1 MVEKRPQQS
10 RRSQEHAR
18 SDADCRSTELAEALV
33 MGSERHGV
41 KPRSRRVASGDPCQA
56 AMSPQVCH
64 HEQKRRCFDLF
75 VQTGKK
81 KFPMR
86 GSNPRL
92 KRERLQCYH
101 YTNRLT
107 YILLKFLP
115 SIFSSPFL
123 LRLSS
128 LSFFHSSNKEKSKS
142 FYVLIKK
149 RKTTNTRHCC

>member
-1 MVEKRPQQS
+1 MASNRAPEESRPEIRARPQCLRKS
-10 RRSQEHAR
+10 VITNRSA
-18 SDADCRSTELAEALV
+18 DASFCS
-33 MGSERHGV
+33 
-41 KPRSRRVASGDPCQA
+41 C
-56 AMSPQVCH
+56 
-64 HEQKRRCFDLF
+64 KRK
-75 VQTGKK
+75 KK

-142 FYVLIKK
+142 FYVLIK
-149 RKTTNTRHCC
+149 